1 MPLRGKRAR
10 RRTAAARARPSARVR
25 RRRALLGGALG
36 VLAVVAL
43 LFAFGYP
50 VSTLFSQR
58 GQISAAQQHLEQL
71 QRETA
76 ALQHQAKQLQGSNA
90 VEQIA
95 RQQYGLVR
103 PGETPYVLVPVAPS
117 TTVPTSPPT
126 TVP

>member
-1 MPLRGKRAR
+1 
-10 RRTAAARARPSARVR
+10 
-25 RRRALLGGALG
+25 

-76 ALQHQAKQLQGSNA
+76 TLQHQAKQLQGSGA
-90 VEQIA
+90 VEQNA

-103 PGETPYVLVPVAPS
+103 PGETPYVLVPVAPP
-117 TTVPTSPPT
+117 TTVPSSPPT

>member
-1 MPLRGKRAR
+1 M
-10 RRTAAARARPSARVR
+10 R
-25 RRRALLGGALG
+25 RRRAVLGATLG
-36 VLAVVAL
+36 VLAVLAL

-76 ALQHQAKQLQGSNA
+76 ALQNQTKQLQGSGA

-103 PGETPYVLVPVAPS
+103 PGETPYVLVPVAPP
-117 TTVPTSPPT
+117 TTIPSSPPT
-126 TVP
+126 TAP